1 MTTNRG
7 GATSRLVVIA
17 IDDTDMPDTRGTG
30 RLARMLTQELEE
42 AGLGR
47 SVGVT
52 RHQFWDGP
60 GVPFTSHNSA
70 NAIGLDSAASLDDL
84 EAFARRV
91 MEREFIE
98 GSDPGLALLT
108 GPAPAEVIA
117 FARRAQRELV
127 RRQEAEALIDACGLR
142 VRGLAGTRDG
152 MIGALCASAL
162 RWEGNDGRYIGL
174 PGIRDLVGRVRVA
187 SVFAT
192 APVAAVIDE
201 GTGSNLDAAVMLD
214 TGDWVRP
221 RLMDGRPVVVA
232 RPSDEAGVWINA
244 DRRTHE
250 D

>member
-1 MTTNRG
+1 M
-7 GATSRLVVIA
+7 SRLVVIA
-17 IDDTDMPDTRGTG
+17 IDDTDMPGTRGTG
-30 RLARMLTQELEE
+30 RLARMLTAELEA
-42 AGLGR
+42 AGLGH

-70 NAIGLDSAASLDDL
+70 NAIGLDSDASLDDL
-84 EAFARRV
+84 EAFAREV
-91 MEREFIE
+91 MAREFIE

-108 GPAPAEVIA
+108 GPAPDAVVA

-127 RRQEAEALIDACGLR
+127 RRAEAEALIDAAGLR

-152 MIGALCASAL
+152 MIGSLSAAAL

-174 PGIRDLVGRVRVA
+174 PGIRDLVGRVRVDA
-187 SVFAT
+187 VLAGAPITAVVDERDGTSVDG
-192 APVAAVIDE
+192 AA
-201 GTGSNLDAAVMLD
+201 MLD

-221 RLMDGRPVVVA
+221 RLMGGRPVVVA
-232 RPSDEAGVWINA
+232 RPGDEAGVWINA
-244 DRRTHE
+244 DRRTHQ